1 MKRHLY
7 CMKSSMLGWSCAC
20 IRVFV
25 CLEPWF
31 FLFSLFPSIFFICC
45 FVWNARCFYLLDRS
59 LQQHKYYAYI
69 AFAVLERFSFVY
81 KAVLI
86 SQKSKISN
94 FFVLTFFMR
103 ILTPHCFE
111 LFYPG
116 TSLNVGRKVA
126 IGKISVYRLFMFLC
140 FVTHFNFMSKCCR
153 NSLTKLLLKRLT
165 NFYILLLRSW
175 GISWYI
181 SHNAHSL
188 LLLVPPQ
195 EKAIW
200 IHFL

>member
-59 LQQHKYYAYI
+59 LQQHKYYAKK
-69 AFAVLERFSFVY
+69 ASVLFIKLFWSCRNLKFQF
-81 KAVLI
+81 
-86 SQKSKISN
+86 

-116 TSLNVGRKVA
+116 TSLHVVRKVF

-153 NSLTKLLLKRLT
+153 NCLTKLLLKRLT